1 MNSTNKVVNSTAI
14 RAEVRRHESLQK
26 TLNKFLKQLER
37 VEDQQLRTGLKVFL
51 HSIQGEPELTGKV
64 SEIS

>member
-1 MNSTNKVVNSTAI
+1 MNSTTKVTNSTAI

-26 TLNKFLKQLER
+26 TINKFLKQLER

-51 HSIQGEPELTGKV
+51 HSIQGEPEFIGKV
-64 SEIS
+64 S

>member
-26 TLNKFLKQLER
+26 TINKFLKQLER
-37 VEDQQLRTGLKVFL
+37 VEDPQLKTGLKVFL
-51 HSIQGEPELTGKV
+51 HSIQGEPELIGKV
-64 SEIS
+64 S